1 MKEKNKK
8 CAEYTA
14 KTLQQPGVEKI
25 EDLKGISCVRSN
37 ALFPHLFFCSVQQF
51 LFCFVFF
58 VVLLCHYTDKKVL
71 YVTVAYS
78 NKLPD

>member
-8 CAEYTA
+8 CAEYIA

-37 ALFPHLFFCSVQQF
+37 ALFPHLFF
-51 LFCFVFF
+51 LFRSTVCFVLFF
-58 VVLLCHYTDKKVL
+58 LVLLCHYTDKK
-71 YVTVAYS
+71 
-78 NKLPD
+78 KCFMRQ